1 MADIKIGHVY
11 TSTERVGRLVT
22 VTNVWN
28 DKSGEFGPFVD
39 LDVHTL
45 NGRAQSATHGITMN
59 TALFNKLYRP
69 APAGTELTIPV
80 RDVRA
85 GDRFTLHGRDRVA
98 ASGAEYVGFTACVI
112 ELEGGGVAYR
122 SATSTLTVKRGLV
135 DEEQPCGT
143 A

>member
-1 MADIKIGHVY
+1 MADINIGHVY
-11 TSTERVGRLVT
+11 VSVEKPGQLVT
-22 VTNVWN
+22 VTRVWETE
-28 DKSGEFGPFVD
+28 EFGPIVAYD
-39 LDVHTL
+39 IHLTDWAA
-45 NGRAQSATHGITMN
+45 RSATHGSAMN
-59 TALFNKLYRP
+59 VRLFNKLYRP
-69 APAGTELTIPV
+69 APANTELTIPV